1 MRQHIS
7 DAWESSGMIER
18 AASLRS
24 ALSSVKAIE
33 TMALIVESIYMTY
46 DLVPLRYLTTVSRI
60 DALHTPEFAIKV
72 PDLFILVNPS
82 FWAPYSLWLL
92 TSLLLPLGVAYWF
105 NLSLKAAQNSR
116 GRTSSRQSDFDPL
129 SFNIAKAL
137 IAYKVY
143 ADGFTFWGVYS
154 PFSVARVNAALP
166 GQWGGVL
173 TGALVGVVGTLYEAI
188 LRK

>member
-1 MRQHIS
+1 
-7 DAWESSGMIER
+7 MIER

-24 ALSSVKAIE
+24 TLSSVKAIE
-33 TMALIVESIYMTY
+33 TIVLILESFYITY
-46 DLVPLRYLTTVSRI
+46 DLVPLRYLTTINAI
-60 DALHTPEFAIKV
+60 DSLHIPEFAIKV

-82 FWAPYSLWLL
+82 FWAPYSLWLI

-116 GRTSSRQSDFDPL
+116 GRTSSRQSTFDSL

-143 ADGFTFWGVYS
+143 GDGFTFWDVYS

-166 GQWGGVL
+166 GQWGGIF

>member
-1 MRQHIS
+1 
-7 DAWESSGMIER
+7 MIEH

-24 ALSSVKAIE
+24 SLSSVKAIE
-33 TMALIVESIYMTY
+33 IIVLALESLYIAY
-46 DLVPLRYLTTVSRI
+46 DLVPLRYVTTVSQI
-60 DALHTPEFAIKV
+60 DALHTPELPIKV

-82 FWAPYSLWLL
+82 FWAPFSLWLL

-116 GRTSSRQSDFDPL
+116 GRTSTRQSDFDPL

-143 ADGFTFWGVYS
+143 ADGFTFWDVYS
-154 PFSVARVNAALP
+154 PFSIERVNAALP